1 MHQPLRSQSFKQHRR
16 PTLEARHHPLETVSQ
31 ERRKSS
37 PNVSRRCSLM
47 PRSRMDTPRT
57 DVWPERKMTS
67 GAEERFLKLPDSED
81 YTRVR
86 QFKIDEKGAVVS
98 RGDSFRRKRMHN
110 KVSESSSPSCALSPN
125 ETDSP
130 REEYQSR
137 STSLSSNN
145 DSVKEQHEPP
155 STSHGSYKIYV
166 LGATGTGKSALIS
179 QFITSEYRNPFATEV
194 GEQLSS
200 IATFRQLQTPLSNF
214 TDTVQA
220 KFGYQ
225 EDSFENTVSVNIGGQ
240 ESELTFYEADPQNDD
255 SWIDREVHIYLLLYS
270 IDSRSSFKQ
279 AMYVVERL
287 RESVSTRHMP
297 IVMAGNKVD
306 LERKRAVSK
315 TDAKNMALTFGFVH
329 YEISV
334 ALNHDVDDLLVG
346 LIAEIKESINPERYH
361 ADIEDEEVTDTD
373 KSKAQDHSDFKA
385 AIRRFSQRKKK
396 QMGVE
401 VEVDTNKCTH
411 FKPSSLIG
419 RFRNWRISLPKFTY

>member
-194 GEQLSS
+194 
-200 IATFRQLQTPLSNF
+200 
-214 TDTVQA
+214 
-220 KFGYQ
+220 
-225 EDSFENTVSVNIGGQ
+225 DSFENTVSVNIGGQ
-240 ESELTFYEADPQNDD
+240 ESELTFYEADPQN
-255 SWIDREVHIYLLLYS
+255 VNGLLGGLFVAKEYRCGS
-270 IDSRSSFKQ
+270 
-279 AMYVVERL
+279 EGECHL
-287 RESVSTRHMP
+287 
-297 IVMAGNKVD
+297 
-306 LERKRAVSK
+306 
-315 TDAKNMALTFGFVH
+315 DAKNMALTFGFVH